1 MATKDSEILDAHDTI
16 DVTAIS
22 FLYMGEDCNFYVS
35 LLYDISRYFY
45 HLHSHFLSWFMVSHP
60 QHLSKGALVD
70 WIQNLVAICNV
81 VSQLILIEFAV

>member
-45 HLHSHFLSWFMVSHP
+45 HLHSHFLS
-60 QHLSKGALVD
+60 
-70 WIQNLVAICNV
+70 
-81 VSQLILIEFAV
+81 